1 MTGIAELEARPEDR
15 SRSRLSVE
23 SLVVATL
30 GVFGFRV
37 GLRAISDNS
46 AFVHLRTGIEMVRTG
61 HVPRTDPYSFTAHGQ
76 PWVVQSW
83 FASLLYG
90 VVYRLGG
97 WLFGAGGRLH
107 LELVLEG
114 LLMALLAV
122 LIARLARTGVAVR
135 TMASAG
141 VAVLFGAV
149 FWSPRPLILGLIGLA
164 LLVTVVEARANP
176 WWLVPIM
183 WMWVNSHGSFPLA
196 LVWLGLVYVGRVA
209 DSRTLARELWPYATA
224 MVGGLV
230 VSVVNPLGLRLLT
243 FPLAVEQKA
252 SVFRNVVE
260 WRSPNFQTPDGTYAL
275 ILIVLALV
283 IVLRGRLA
291 WSDTLPAVGFLALGL
306 YSLRFIAPA
315 AVVLAPVLGRA
326 LRPALAPRPRPPD
339 ATRDRLNRMVAA
351 SLAVLVLAFVV
362 VSLRGSGLD
371 LSTYPAAAEVW
382 MAQHGYLDPSL
393 HRVAEQDTVGGFL
406 ILVRGSQ
413 GRVFIDDRV
422 DMYPVAVSDD
432 YDALLH
438 ADPKSPQILDR
449 YRVDTVLWDRHLA
462 LPGVL
467 LAHGGWVVSYQDKG
481 WMVLT
486 RSVVAA

>member
-1 MTGIAELEARPEDR
+1 VAGIAEVEAPSAERAR
-15 SRSRLSVE
+15 ARLSVE

-46 AFVHLRTGIEMVRTG
+46 ALVHLRTGIEMVRTG
-61 HVPRTDPYSFTAHGQ
+61 HIPRSDPYSFTAHGQ

-90 VVYRLGG
+90 ATYRLGG

-114 LLMALLAV
+114 VLMAVLAV

-164 LLVTVVEARANP
+164 LLVTVVETRANP
-176 WWLVPIM
+176 WWLVPVM

-196 LVWLGLVYVGRVA
+196 LAWLGLVYVGKAVDTRGW
-209 DSRTLARELWPYATA
+209 ARDLWPYVVAT
-224 MVGGLV
+224 VGGLV
-230 VSVVNPLGLRLLT
+230 VSIVNPLGTRLLT

-252 SVFRNVVE
+252 SVFRNVIE

-275 ILIVLALV
+275 VLIVLALV
-283 IVLRGRLA
+283 IVFRARLS
-291 WSDTLPAVGFLALGL
+291 WSDTLPAVAFLALGL

-326 LRPALAPRPRPPD
+326 LRPAQAPAPRPPD
-339 ATRDRLNRMVAA
+339 ATLERLNRIVAYA
-351 SLAVLVLAFVV
+351 LAVLVVLFGL

-382 MAQHGYLDPSL
+382 MAQHGYLDPSV
-393 HRVAEQDTVGGFL
+393 HKVAEQDTVGCFL
-406 ILVRGSQ
+406 ILLRGSQ

-422 DMYPVAVSDD
+422 DMYPISVSDD

-438 ADPKSPQILDR
+438 ADPKSPQILDK
-449 YRVDTVLWDRHLA
+449 YGVDTVLWDRHLA

-486 RSVVAA
+486 RTVVAA